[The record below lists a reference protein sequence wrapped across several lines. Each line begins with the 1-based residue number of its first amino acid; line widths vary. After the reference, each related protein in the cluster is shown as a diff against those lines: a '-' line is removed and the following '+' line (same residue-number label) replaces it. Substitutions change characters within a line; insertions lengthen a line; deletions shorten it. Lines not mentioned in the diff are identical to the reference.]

1 MVGKVRKLALSAQ
14 NFRFFAEGG
23 PEPGRPGSKKK
34 TALTMASNLW
44 IGNCARSLL
53 GMDLS
58 RSAGLALTRGLS
70 SSPASTSAAAA
81 DKNAEAAAGGA
92 TSPPAYVTKEYL
104 DNVRFRIFGT
114 HIGNGLR
121 SGRKVLRKNLI
132 GDKVLAWYPQTEAYG
147 KPHQGDKLWEDPD
160 LFVAKDRLERY
171 QRRGKGPPKKGAGK
185 RASRKK

>member
-1 MVGKVRKLALSAQ
+1 
-14 NFRFFAEGG
+14 
-23 PEPGRPGSKKK
+23 
-34 TALTMASNLW
+34 MASKLW

-53 GMDLS
+53 VMDLS

-92 TSPPAYVTKEYL
+92 TPPAFVTKEYL

-114 HIGNGLR
+114 HVGNGLR

-147 KPHQGDKLWEDPD
+147 KPHQGDELWEDPD

>member
-1 MVGKVRKLALSAQ
+1 MSTNTGLLYQKFITNNLASTRESHKPHSRLTNA
-14 NFRFFAEGG
+14 REG
-23 PEPGRPGSKKK
+23 
-34 TALTMASNLW
+34 LT
-44 IGNCARSLL
+44 
-53 GMDLS
+53 
-58 RSAGLALTRGLS
+58 
-70 SSPASTSAAAA
+70 TSAAAA

-92 TSPPAYVTKEYL
+92 TPPAYVTKEYL